1 MRTTLLL
8 AALALLPAVA
18 FAQDVDLLFSAR
30 TLTCEWGEGTTA
42 NWNDGGQPTLE
53 QVSFGAGTIFD
64 AIDTEAGT
72 ALAPVMSAWW

>member
-30 TLTCEWGEGTTA
+30 TLTC
-42 NWNDGGQPTLE
+42 DVDLP
-53 QVSFGAGTIFD
+53 
-64 AIDTEAGT
+64 IDDIK
-72 ALAPVMSAWW
+72 ALIE